1 MKLGKLTFSP
11 TSDHPELLAP
21 ATEDRASE
29 LGESLWVTA
38 IDATLAD
45 TAAFCEAYDIGLDVS
60 ANCVVVEAK
69 RGDRVWYAA
78 CIILATDKV
87 DVNGTV
93 RKHLDA
99 RKLSF
104 ARMDTAVSLTRMEYG
119 GITPV
124 GLPKDWPILIDS
136 AVMDHEQV
144 IIGSGIRA
152 SKILIASSAL
162 AKLPSATVLD
172 IKKA

>member
-11 TSDHPELLAP
+11 ASENFKLLAP
-21 ATEDRASE
+21 VTAEGASK
-29 LGESLWVTA
+29 LAGSFWVTA

-45 TAAFCEAYDIGLDVS
+45 TAAFCEAYDVSLDAS

-69 RGDRVWYAA
+69 RGERVWYAA

-104 ARMDTAVSLTRMEYG
+104 ASMDTAVALTHMEYG
-119 GITPV
+119 GITPI
-124 GLPKDWPILIDS
+124 GLPDDWPILIDS
-136 AVMDHEQV
+136 AVKEQENV

-152 SKILIASSAL
+152 SKILIPSQVL
-162 AKLPSATVLD
+162 TTLPGATVLN
-172 IKKA
+172 IQKP